1 MGPTLSVGGPR
12 GRAEDPCDP
21 LRLERAP
28 GVPVRLDGP
37 ISESITSDIMTEA
50 IMGDIIE
57 EDVVRSWC

>member
-12 GRAEDPCDP
+12 GRAEDP

-50 IMGDIIE
+50 IMGDRIK
-57 EDVVRSWC
+57 EDVVRSRC